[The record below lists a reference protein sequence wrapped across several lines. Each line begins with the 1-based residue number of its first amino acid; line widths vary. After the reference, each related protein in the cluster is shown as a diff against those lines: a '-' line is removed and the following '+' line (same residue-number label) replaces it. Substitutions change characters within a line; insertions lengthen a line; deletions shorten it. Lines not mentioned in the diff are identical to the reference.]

1 MEAVTLTVAAI
12 ASTLI
17 FFGSPV
23 HGLVVFIAVSCLYP
37 RYLAVSLGTIDFTAS
52 RIVIMVLFIKLF
64 LMTDLP
70 RRFKFIWLDK
80 LLIVYFA
87 AQFLAS
93 ITTARSLMAFLEN
106 WLGSA
111 VDMVLPYFAV
121 RMIIID
127 RQKYLA
133 TLKWIFVIA
142 APLALAGF
150 YQCMTG
156 VNPVGFFRNYYAW
169 SARDYFPR
177 SRFGL
182 MRADVVFEH
191 SIMYGLFFSMFGPA
205 CAGVMGHVKKHKI
218 LYWIGLGLMCLG
230 LFSCLSSG
238 PALAAL
244 LSIGF
249 LVFFRFRRYWKAAII
264 SIVIMC
270 GLIEVISNRHF
281 YDVIDRFTLSSATAY
296 YRSRLIDVALYEGGM
311 SGHWIT
317 GYGYDVD
324 PGWGP
329 KIDRRSYT
337 DMVNYY
343 LSILSR
349 YGLVGLIPFF
359 AICIEAIRRLI
370 HAYKISICN
379 ADEWIIWC
387 LGAVLF
393 GMAAAMGTVS
403 LHDNTKTIF
412 YVIIAFCGVMPMI
425 VRYPQRRR
433 VAPKDVDRPAID

>member
-17 FFGSPV
+17 LFSSPV
-23 HGLVVFIAVSCLYP
+23 HGLGVFIAVLCLYP
-37 RYLAVSLGTIDFTAS
+37 RYLNVPLGTIDFNAS
-52 RIVIMVLFIKLF
+52 RIVIMALFVKLF

-80 LLIVYFA
+80 LLIGYFI

-93 ITTARSLMAFLEN
+93 ITTSRSFMAFLEH

-127 RQKYLA
+127 RQKYL
-133 TLKWIFVIA
+133 TILKWIFVIA

-150 YQCMTG
+150 YQCITG
-156 VNPVGFFRNYYAW
+156 VNPVGFFRNYFAW
-169 SARDYFPR
+169 SGRDYFPQ

-191 SIMYGLFFSMFGPA
+191 SIMYGLFFAMFGPV
-205 CAGVMGHVKKHKI
+205 CVGILGHVKKHK
-218 LYWIGLGLMCLG
+218 LFYWVGLGLMCLG

-238 PALAAL
+238 PALAAM

-249 LVFFRFRRYWKAAII
+249 LAFYRFRRYWKAALITV
-264 SIVIMC
+264 VIMC
-270 GLIEVISNRHF
+270 GIVEIVSNRHF
-281 YDVIDRFTLSSATAY
+281 YDVIDRFTLSSSTAY
-296 YRSRLIDVALYEGGM
+296 YRSRLIEVALYEGGM

-329 KIDRRSYT
+329 KIDRRSFT

-349 YGLVGLIPFF
+349 YGLVGLVPFF
-359 AICIEAIRRLI
+359 AVGIEAVRRLVR
-370 HAYKISICN
+370 AYKMSIYD
-379 ADEWIIWC
+379 ADKWIVWC

-393 GMAAAMGTVS
+393 GMVAALGTVS

-425 VRYPQRRR
+425 VRHSKRHLITLNN
-433 VAPKDVDRPAID
+433 VDRSTQD